1 AFDYVWHRLPPYTGF
16 SVPSKA
22 YHVVSQWSGKE
33 MQNFGK
39 VILGTFIAALHH
51 NADQGRPTGAQI
63 QEFNKA
69 IRCVRSITDFYLIT
83 QYESHMD
90 ETISYLEKYLCVF
103 HGTKNVF
110 LCFRTGKEGSHYNFP
125 KIHLISHY
133 AEQIP
138 KFGTLGQYSTEI
150 SETMH
155 KAFKDTYCRSNRVN
169 AIL

>member
-1 AFDYVWHRLPPYTGF
+1 
-16 SVPSKA
+16 
-22 YHVVSQWSGKE
+22 
-33 MQNFGK
+33 
-39 VILGTFIAALHH
+39 
-51 NADQGRPTGAQI
+51 
-63 QEFNKA
+63 A
-69 IRCVRSITDFYLIT
+69 IRCVHSITDFYLMT

-110 LCFRTGKEGSHYNFP
+110 SCFHDILKEGLHYNFP

-155 KAFKDTYCRSNRVN
+155 KAFKDAYRRSNRVN
-169 AIL
+169 AISQIVTTYTR